1 MSSDDFLNQLEA
13 MDTPVDETS
22 SKMLNRQST
31 ANLKVNIAVTSPKEL
46 ERQTPQPTATT
57 DHTESSGGLLSRV
70 ETAMR
75 DKMEKIPDC
84 TLAINCEEH
93 NRPAVFYSKQKNTWR
108 CFMCMMNQEGL
119 VYVDKQYKHDMEYYE
134 SIKATTFRSV
144 VENTPSKTLIASWKN
159 QIRDTLFAVRTE
171 FIDWIDSF
179 THKFVR
185 SLNKIEQSKE
195 MSDYTDQDR
204 LLSIEVNLLESKY
217 KRILEIF
224 QKISL
229 ADPDKKLD
237 TV

>member
-1 MSSDDFLNQLEA
+1 MSDDDIINQLEA
-13 MDTPVDETS
+13 IDSPVGETS

-31 ANLKVNIAVTSPKEL
+31 ANLKFNVALTSPQDLDK
-46 ERQTPQPTATT
+46 QTPQPTTT
-57 DHTESSGGLLSRV
+57 PDHTESSGGLLSRV

-108 CFMCMMNQEGL
+108 CFLCMMTQEGL

-134 SIKATTFRSV
+134 SIKANTFRSV

-185 SLNKIEQSKE
+185 SLNKIEMSKE
-195 MSDYTDQDR
+195 MADYTDQDR
-204 LLSIEVNLLESKY
+204 LLSIEVKLLEGKY

-224 QKISL
+224 QKISQ

-237 TV
+237 TI

>member
-108 CFMCMMNQEGL
+108 CFLCMMNQDGL
-119 VYVDKQYKHDMEYYE
+119 VYVYKQYKHDMEYYE

-144 VENTPSKTLIASWKN
+144 VENTTSKKLIASWKN

>member
-108 CFMCMMNQEGL
+108 CFLCMMNQEGL

>member
-1 MSSDDFLNQLEA
+1 MSSDDCLNQLEA

-31 ANLKVNIAVTSPKEL
+31 ANLKVNIAVTSPQEL

-108 CFMCMMNQEGL
+108 CFLCMMNQEGL

>member
-1 MSSDDFLNQLEA
+1 
-13 MDTPVDETS
+13 
-22 SKMLNRQST
+22 
-31 ANLKVNIAVTSPKEL
+31 
-46 ERQTPQPTATT
+46 
-57 DHTESSGGLLSRV
+57 
-70 ETAMR
+70 MR

-108 CFMCMMNQEGL
+108 CFLCMMSQEGL

-134 SIKATTFRSV
+134 SIKANTYRSV
-144 VENTPSKTLIASWKN
+144 VENTPAKTLIASWKN

-195 MSDYTDQDR
+195 MSDYTD
-204 LLSIEVNLLESKY
+204 
-217 KRILEIF
+217 
-224 QKISL
+224 
-229 ADPDKKLD
+229 
-237 TV
+237 

>member
-31 ANLKVNIAVTSPKEL
+31 ANLKVNIAVTSPQEL

-108 CFMCMMNQEGL
+108 CFLCMMNQEGL

-179 THKFVR
+179 THKFVK

-195 MSDYTDQDR
+195 MSDYTD
-204 LLSIEVNLLESKY
+204 
-217 KRILEIF
+217 
-224 QKISL
+224 
-229 ADPDKKLD
+229 
-237 TV
+237 

>member
-1 MSSDDFLNQLEA
+1 MSSDDFINQLEA
-13 MDTPVDETS
+13 MDTPVGETS
-22 SKMLNRQST
+22 SKMLNRQSI
-31 ANLKVNIAVTSPKEL
+31 ANLKVNVAATNPQEI
-46 ERQTPQPTATT
+46 ERQTPQSTT
-57 DHTESSGGLLSRV
+57 PDPESSAGLLARV

-108 CFMCMMNQEGL
+108 CFLCMMTQEGL

-134 SIKATTFRSV
+134 SIKASTFRSV

-159 QIRDTLFAVRTE
+159 QIRDTLFTVRKE

-185 SLNKIEQSKE
+185 SLNKIELSKE

-204 LLSIEVNLLESKY
+204 LLSIEVKLLENKY

-224 QKISL
+224 QKISQ

-237 TV
+237 TI

>member
-75 DKMEKIPDC
+75 DKMEKSPDC

-108 CFMCMMNQEGL
+108 CFLCMMNQEGL